1 MKYKIIYADP
11 PWSFNNKKTGGGKM
25 TSGAAAHYPTMKIDE
40 MCRLPINNVADENCV
55 LFMWWVAS
63 QPEEA
68 IRLANSWGFTVKTMT
83 GFNWI
88 KTTSLGK
95 LFFGMGFWTRAGSE
109 CCLIAVK
116 GKPKRIDASVR
127 SVIMAHNEKHSRK
140 PNVFR
145 LKIIQL
151 MGDLPRLELFARQKL
166 EGFDVWGNELKNTIE
181 ITENSFNEN
190 LDF

>member
-1 MKYKIIYADP
+1 MI
-11 PWSFNNKKTGGGKM
+11 
-25 TSGAAAHYPTMKIDE
+25 SGAAAHYPTMKIDE
-40 MCRLPINNVADENCV
+40 MCSLPIKNLADEDCV

-68 IRLANSWGFTVKTMT
+68 IKLVKSWGFEIKTMT

-88 KTTSLGK
+88 KTTVLEK

-109 CCLIAVK
+109 CCLIATK

-127 SVIMAHNEKHSRK
+127 SVIMAQNEKHSRK
-140 PNVFR
+140 PNIFR

-166 EGFDVWGNELKNTIE
+166 EGFDVWGNELENSIE
-181 ITENSFNEN
+181 INSEFINEN